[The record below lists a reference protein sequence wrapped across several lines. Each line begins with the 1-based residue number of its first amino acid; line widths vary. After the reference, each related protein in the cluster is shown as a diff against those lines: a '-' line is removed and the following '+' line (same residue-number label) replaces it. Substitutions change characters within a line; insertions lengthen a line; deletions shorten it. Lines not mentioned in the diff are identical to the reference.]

1 MVVLVSLRRD
11 RRDEILTAAARLCA
25 ASGFHGVS
33 IDDLGAEL
41 GISGP
46 AIYRY
51 FPSKESILGDMLV
64 DISQRL
70 LEGAGLQVSG
80 HHTPETQLLALID
93 FHVEFALGDRDL
105 IVVQFR
111 DLDNAPERDRRR
123 VRQLQRSY
131 VAMWVRV
138 LQHVHP
144 EVSLERAQS
153 SVQAVFGLLNSTP
166 HSGRAGEPHMAGL
179 LRDMAFAALAAAC
192 NNASK

>member
-1 MVVLVSLRRD
+1 VSLRRD
-11 RRDEILTAAARLCA
+11 RRDEILTSAARLFA

-93 FHVEFALGDRDL
+93 FHVDFALGDRDL
-105 IVVQFR
+105 IAVQFR
-111 DLDNAPERDRRR
+111 DLGHAPERDRRR

-131 VAMWVRV
+131 VAVWVRV
-138 LQHVHP
+138 LQHVYP
-144 EVSLERAQS
+144 DVSVERAQS
-153 SVQAVFGLLNSTP
+153 SVRAVFGLLNSTP
-166 HSGRAGEPHMAGL
+166 HSGRAGEPHMADL

-192 NNASK
+192 NNTNE

>member
-1 MVVLVSLRRD
+1 MSLRRD
-11 RRDEILTAAARLCA
+11 RREEILNAAARLFA

-41 GISGP
+41 GFSGP

-80 HHTPETQLLALID
+80 RHTPESQLLALID
-93 FHVEFALGDRDL
+93 FHVDFALNDRDL
-105 IVVQFR
+105 IAVQFR
-111 DLDNAPERDRRR
+111 DLGNAPDPERRR

-131 VAMWVRV
+131 VAVWVRV
-138 LQHVHP
+138 LQHVYP
-144 EVSLERAQS
+144 DVSLERARS

-166 HSGRAGEPHMAGL
+166 HSGRAGEPHMAEL
-179 LRDMAFAALAAAC
+179 LRDMAFAALATAC
-192 NNASK
+192 HNP

>member
-1 MVVLVSLRRD
+1 VSLRRD
-11 RRDEILTAAARLCA
+11 RRDEILTSAARLFA

-80 HHTPETQLLALID
+80 HHTPETQLLALIG

-105 IVVQFR
+105 IAVQFR
-111 DLDNAPERDRRR
+111 DLGHAPERDRRR

-131 VAMWVRV
+131 VAVWVRV
-138 LQHVHP
+138 LQHVYP
-144 EVSLERAQS
+144 DVSLERAQS

-166 HSGRAGEPHMAGL
+166 HSGRAGEPHMAEL
-179 LRDMAFAALAAAC
+179 LRDMAFAALRAAC
-192 NNASK
+192 NNANVNDR